1 MTILPDPDCEVPGP
15 GTPPSSNKA
24 STDSTDILFK
34 ELVQQHASRL
44 QRFIILHIGNV
55 SDAEDLAQQAFMEA
69 ARSYQT
75 FRGESQLSTWLYGIA
90 LNLVRNHLS
99 RSPERRYRFENESG
113 LEDMPCSQASPE
125 ESAFQ
130 AETMRL
136 LAESLEELPESMRTI
151 LLLVSLD
158 ELSYEEAAALMNV
171 PVGTVRSRLS
181 RARTALRE
189 RLQAKGLTLNF

>member
-15 GTPPSSNKA
+15 GSQPSSSKA
-24 STDSTDILFK
+24 STDSNDILFK

-113 LEDMPCSQASPE
+113 LEDIPCSQASPE